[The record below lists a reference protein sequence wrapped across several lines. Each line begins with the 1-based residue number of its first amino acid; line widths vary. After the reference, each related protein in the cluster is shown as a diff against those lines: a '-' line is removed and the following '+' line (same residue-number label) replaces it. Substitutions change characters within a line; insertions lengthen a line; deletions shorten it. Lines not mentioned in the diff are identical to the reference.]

1 MTKRRTSATRS
12 TEVTYEALR
21 CEQSGETRPWTQ
33 IARLARQTIS
43 GALLFACSPTSSK
56 SFATDRS
63 FVRMLSGQPPNYLY
77 FARMK
82 SMLSPMPYPNFSLIP
97 RTRSSLA
104 TKASRRLAGN
114 LSATTRACSN
124 MRTSA
129 AK

>member
-1 MTKRRTSATRS
+1 MLLASKAIDEGRVKRSGRFSVVRERRLEGGPDKVTPRSREELRDFIGNSGLEAARIITR
-12 TEVTYEALR
+12 
-21 CEQSGETRPWTQ
+21 
-33 IARLARQTIS
+33 
-43 GALLFACSPTSSK
+43 
-56 SFATDRS
+56 
-63 FVRMLSGQPPNYLY
+63 MSGQPPNYLY

-82 SMLSPMPYPNFSLIP
+82 SMLSPTPYPNFSLIP

-114 LSATTRACSN
+114 LFATTRACSN